1 MKQRPPRKPRKRV
14 AKPKKMPPV
23 TAHQAG
29 ETMAT
34 DTPPPQAL
42 DLSAL
47 NPSLWP
53 YDQTGAQIARET
65 AAWQRRFIAAA
76 DNAPVGPLGDSS
88 RQFYLCMDCKLAMT
102 HTRP

>member
-1 MKQRPPRKPRKRV
+1 MKQKPPRKPRKRV

-34 DTPPPQAL
+34 DIPPPQAL

-47 NPSLWP
+47 NPSL
-53 YDQTGAQIARET
+53 
-65 AAWQRRFIAAA
+65 
-76 DNAPVGPLGDSS
+76 
-88 RQFYLCMDCKLAMT
+88 
-102 HTRP
+102 